1 MEKINGKTKIFGIIG
16 YPVKHTFSPYFHNA
30 AFAALKLNAI
40 YVPFEVAPEKLKD
53 ALRGLIA
60 LGVCGINVTIPHK
73 EAVVS
78 LLDQLSPEAKGI
90 GTANV
95 ILVKNGKTQGHNT
108 DGEGFLVSLRKEL
121 KVSPKN
127 KSVFIVGAGGA
138 AKAVVYVLAREGAK
152 SVILVDVLH
161 ERAKKLALKI
171 AREFPRCNTQ
181 SIPYL
186 KSRIDEE
193 ALNADILINATPI
206 GMKKNDPCIVS
217 LKALHKDLSVYD
229 LVYNPSETKLLK
241 EAKKK
246 GLKASNGLGMLLYQ
260 GVLSFELFTGKK
272 APISVMRAALKKA
285 VKR

>member
-1 MEKINGKTKIFGIIG
+1 MEKINGKTKMFGIIG
-16 YPVKHTFSPYFHNA
+16 YPIKHTFSPHMHNA

-53 ALRGLIA
+53 ALCGVVA
-60 LGVCGINVTIPHK
+60 LGVCGINVTVPHK
-73 EAVVS
+73 EAIAS
-78 LLDQLSPEAKGI
+78 LLDKLSPEAKGV
-90 GTANV
+90 GAVNV
-95 ILVKNGKTQGHNT
+95 ILVKDGKTIGHNT

-121 KVSPKN
+121 KISPKG
-127 KSVFIVGAGGA
+127 KSIFVLGAGGA
-138 AKAVVYVLAREGAK
+138 AKAIVYVSAREGAK
-152 SVILVDVLH
+152 SVILVDVIH

-181 SIPYL
+181 SVPYL

-193 ALNADILINATPI
+193 VMNADILINATPV

-217 LKALHKDLSVYD
+217 PNALHKDLAVYD
-229 LVYNPSETKLLK
+229 LIYNPSKTKLLR

-285 VKR
+285 VKG